1 MHCYKNLQIFG
12 LNVSSLWRSLE
23 RNQNVWLS
31 MNLIT
36 LFYFLYLLQRIV
48 LTCKGCTQSA
58 NEHRACKLDLS
69 ATVRVRK
76 QEGRIYGLA
85 YTEYVCMLR
94 SHKHTATGTLAHSS
108 NGITK
113 CLHVEAV
120 FLSLNNC
127 LHLMCIHTHMR
138 SRTLPF
144 PLLVVPLNEFS
155 DMHQVFMPTTL
166 LSLVFPS
173 SSSTSLLLPSP
184 LPLARPVSYN
194 TRQHR

>member
-1 MHCYKNLQIFG
+1 MHFSKNLQIFG

-36 LFYFLYLLQRIV
+36 LFYFLYLLQGIV

-94 SHKHTATGTLAHSS
+94 SHKHTATGTLAHSQEWNYKVS
-108 NGITK
+108 TCRG
-113 CLHVEAV
+113 CFSVLEQ
-120 FLSLNNC
+120 LSSPYVYT
-127 LHLMCIHTHMR
+127 HTHAR
-138 SRTLPF
+138 AHTSIPPPCCSPKWVFWHASSVYAYNPLVSRLPF
-144 PLLVVPLNEFS
+144 LLFHL
-155 DMHQVFMPTTL
+155 
-166 LSLVFPS
+166 PS
-173 SSSTSLLLPSP
+173 SPLPSP
-184 LPLARPVSYN
+184 ARPAG
-194 TRQHR
+194 